1 MSSLRTRQQGCKEC
15 KLCENMDVSPV
26 AIEFSGSPVDVLF
39 VIGSHVKQRQD
50 DYQEVLP
57 APDKKILESLFEK
70 LKLKF
75 AVTMLVKCKNAKYK
89 IGPNT
94 KKEVEDCEHWITTE
108 IKELAPKLVVGVGNV
123 KYSSVKFDMVIE
135 SFNKILSSSPRTHI
149 LLNDIEA
156 SINDK
161 HI

>member
-1 MSSLRTRQQGCKEC
+1 MSSLRTRQQSCKEC
-15 KLCENMDVSPV
+15 KLCENMNVSPV

-39 VIGSHVKQRQD
+39 VIGAHVKQRQD
-50 DYQEVLP
+50 DYQEVLS
-57 APDKKILESLFEK
+57 APDKKILELLFQK

-75 AVTMLVKCKNAKYK
+75 AVTLLVKCKNSEAFV
-89 IGPNT
+89 GPNT
-94 KKEVEDCEHWITTE
+94 KKEVKDCEHWIKTE
-108 IKELAPKLVVGVGNV
+108 IDELGPKLVVGVGNV

-135 SFNKILSSSPRTHI
+135 SFNKILSSSPRTDI

-156 SINDK
+156 AINDK